1 MKKLVFSILIGLIP
15 LIYSCT
21 YSTGGENFV
30 DVDQNTTPP
39 QVQNLTL
46 DLNQD
51 TLVVY
56 QKTRYNFHF
65 VSDKQPILGVV
76 ITLNNQDFVYDTVVG
91 SIDIDPKVIPEGV
104 YSMAM
109 KVYTHTGTGS
119 LADKTGTEAY
129 LFQKTWVVIVEHPRA
144 PDLKV
149 TSSIENGF
157 LRFHWDK
164 FDSPFFYSYRLF
176 IDNSGIGA
184 SYDHE
189 FTDSNITSFVDSFYV
204 GGKIRLQ
211 LFAKYRDLDGNIKAT
226 EFDYTY
232 DYPLEMHIQENPD
245 SLTVS
250 WPSQPFQSKAFFS
263 TSQSIDKTAMGADTS
278 ITLPAP
284 GMGRTIDYQLEFQPV
299 KKWRD
304 FYLTYYQ
311 MKRYTLGVDD
321 GQSFTEVVYDPSIHS
336 FFVKSA
342 DYLRRL
348 DAHLEVIAS
357 YDHSYDYKDNHSLAI
372 SKNHQTVYAVIAQQR
387 RKFSMTLLN
396 DLGGMP
402 NGFGDNAT
410 FRVVKNL
417 NDTIFLVGHNSN
429 FSLLN
434 ILSNRVITTTDPLRT
449 SGSIA
454 YYQFAVS
461 SDGHYAA
468 FANELGVSVYEVVND
483 RQFVLQYE
491 NSNAYYSCLFNP
503 REPNELVLNA
513 QDGIHVMDC
522 STGQITRNLNQFVA
536 NPINFDPVTN
546 NLLLVSNS
554 QKKIY
559 VYDYENNVV
568 KLTLNHRASAWDFR
582 LLNNTILFDAGY
594 HLAVSDYVH

>member
-1 MKKLVFSILIGLIP
+1 LKKLVFSILIGLIP

-21 YSTGGENFV
+21 YSPGGENFV

-91 SIDIDPKVIPEGV
+91 SIDINPKVIPEGV
-104 YSMAM
+104 YSMVM
-109 KVYTHTGTGS
+109 KVYTTSGTGS
-119 LADKTGTEAY
+119 LADVTGNEGF
-129 LFQKTWVVIVEHPRA
+129 LFTKEWVVIVEHPKA

-149 TSSIENGF
+149 TSTIENGF
-157 LRFHWDK
+157 LKFSWDK
-164 FDSPFFYSYRLF
+164 FDSPYFHAYNLL
-176 IDNSGIGA
+176 IVNHGLGA
-184 SYDHE
+184 SYSIK
-189 FTDSNITSFVDSFYV
+189 FQSPDSTSFVDSLYV
-204 GGKIRLQ
+204 GGDIDAELITEYKELNG
-211 LFAKYRDLDGNIKAT
+211 DLNAGKTNYSYNYPIDLYFT
-226 EFDYTY
+226 EN
-232 DYPLEMHIQENPD
+232 ED

-250 WPSQPFQSKAFFS
+250 WTKNPFQCKQYYFTNTALKLPI
-263 TSQSIDKTAMGADTS
+263 QSDS
-278 ITLPAP
+278 IYKVPAP
-284 GMGRTIDYQLEFQPV
+284 GMGAPIEYQIRFEPLKPIYGNF
-299 KKWRD
+299 
-304 FYLTYYQ
+304 LTYNIYS
-311 MKRYTLGVDD
+311 KYTLGVDD
-321 GQSFTEVVYDPSIHS
+321 GQRFTEAVYEPSLHA

-342 DYLRRL
+342 VFLRRL
-348 DAHLEVIAS
+348 DEQLEVIAS
-357 YDHSYDYKDNHSLAI
+357 YDHPYDYNDNHSLTL
-372 SKNHQTVYAVIAQQR
+372 STDQQTVYAVIDQQR
-387 RKFSMTLLN
+387 RKFSTSLLN
-396 DLGGMP
+396 GLGSMP

-417 NDTIFLVGHNSN
+417 NDTIFLVGHNSS

-434 ILSNRVITTTDPLRT
+434 IVNNQVIATTDPLRT
-449 SGSIA
+449 SGSVA

-461 SDGHYAA
+461 SDGRYAA
-468 FANELGVSVYEVVND
+468 FANELGVSVYEVVNNN
-483 RQFVLQYE
+483 QLVLQYE
-491 NSNAYYSCLFNP
+491 DSNFYYSCLFNP
-503 REPNELVLNA
+503 RRPQELVLNA
-513 QDGIHVMDC
+513 QDGIYVMDC
-522 STGQITRNLNQFVA
+522 STGQIIRNLNQFVA